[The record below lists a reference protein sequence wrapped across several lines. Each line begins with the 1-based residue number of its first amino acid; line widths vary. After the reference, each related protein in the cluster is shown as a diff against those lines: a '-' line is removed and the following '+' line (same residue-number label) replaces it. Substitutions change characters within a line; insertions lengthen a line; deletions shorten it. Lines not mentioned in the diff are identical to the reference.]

1 MRIPI
6 QPLGTGLTFWIRV
19 NLDRANGAE
28 MEKSGFAPIV
38 PPMAEPDDFRKITYT
53 PWTSAQREG
62 LFFPAFSL
70 DSQKDF
76 SSSEKA
82 SHCELR
88 LGRKKQTKNQPHIF
102 KVGNKRFNLVGK
114 RGRQHGNSFGCL
126 EMFTISEIVGGSKV
140 E

>member
-19 NLDRANGAE
+19 NLGRANGADVE
-28 MEKSGFAPIV
+28 ESGFAPIV
-38 PPMAEPDDFRKITYT
+38 PPMAEPDDYRNITYT
-53 PWTSAQREG
+53 PEASAQREG

-82 SHCELR
+82 SLCELR
-88 LGRKKQTKNQPHIF
+88 LGRKQ
-102 KVGNKRFNLVGK
+102 NKTHF
-114 RGRQHGNSFGCL
+114 
-126 EMFTISEIVGGSKV
+126 
-140 E
+140 